1 MQLQLRLCKHWCLPG
16 VPSPSSVTRP
26 SVDCDMETP
35 AISSSQV
42 SSSFR
47 PSPFTPCVASP
58 APRRCHGPSLQL
70 FSLFTK
76 HTPFSSLL
84 FPAPVRL
91 CLCSSEEKMFPN
103 LRQGGCVRNTEAL
116 SVPRRGEDAG
126 WTLLPALM
134 GAWRDLGGLERE
146 SPTQREPAL

>member
-1 MQLQLRLCKHWCLPG
+1 MLSEAWRSGVRLQLCVCANVHVCSCQVCHLPPRWPAL
-16 VPSPSSVTRP
+16 VRIV
-26 SVDCDMETP
+26 TP
-35 AISSSQV
+35 AISSSEV

-47 PSPFTPCVASP
+47 LSPFSLRSS
-58 APRRCHGPSLQL
+58 APRRWNGPSLQL

-76 HTPFSSLL
+76 HTPLSSLF

-103 LRQGGCVRNTEAL
+103 LRQGGCVRNMEAL
-116 SVPRRGEDAG
+116 SGPRRRGDSG

-134 GAWRDLGGLERE
+134 GAWRDLGG
-146 SPTQREPAL
+146 